1 MATEDAAGVPFSN
14 VLQSW
19 GTQVPGPGLEA
30 GPKSLDHALFATS
43 GATDIAFGG
52 CQPGSWQ
59 FRAVVT
65 APWPD
70 QLNLEIWQRGNWR
83 QAWNNKLCFYF
94 LLLLFNF
101 QHTSLCL
108 ALSPRFSSLPPF
120 ISVTAHWNRQQ
131 SLTQFSTCVMLNH
144 SLPSAPAF
152 IHTPQPAS
160 TRSLMKFTLSA
171 QPCLGLPWFS
181 E

>member
-1 MATEDAAGVPFSN
+1 MCYCAGPSCWAWHGAW
-14 VLQSW
+14 LLRMQ
-19 GTQVPGPGLEA
+19 QVYLLVMSSSPGGLEA

-70 QLNLEIWQRGNWR
+70 QVNLEIWQRGNWR

-101 QHTSLCL
+101 QHKHIF
-108 ALSPRFSSLPPF
+108 ALSLISTVPPPLYLRHSSLKQ
-120 ISVTAHWNRQQ
+120 IAVINTIQQ
-131 SLTQFSTCVMLNH
+131 VCD
-144 SLPSAPAF
+144 A
-152 IHTPQPAS
+152 
-160 TRSLMKFTLSA
+160 
-171 QPCLGLPWFS
+171 
-181 E
+181 